1 MSSRKKIIKE
11 TNAASS
17 GQHVMIGH
25 TFGVMRFLIA
35 MIISI
40 AMIVVGL
47 YSIFYGNQYIII
59 NSLIHEKNLIS
70 DTKDSCNPSNV
81 VVTCLG
87 MIYNFENKSYIQK
100 VTVTDTT
107 EPSYVVGS
115 SLSMYINPKN
125 PNDFM
130 IANDTNKKMLRS
142 YFIFGIVLVIL
153 GILILILSII
163 KIYLIFHHNKFAEFA
178 AYYNVAV

>member
-1 MSSRKKIIKE
+1 MNSSRKKMIKD
-11 TNAASS
+11 SS
-17 GQHVMIGH
+17 AQDVMIGH
-25 TFGVMRFLIA
+25 TFGVMRFFIA

-40 AMIVVGL
+40 AMIVVGA
-47 YSIFYGNQYIII
+47 YSISYGNQYIIM

-70 DTKDSCNPSNV
+70 DTKDSCNASET

-87 MIYNFENKSYIQK
+87 IIYNFENKSYIQK

-107 EPSYVVGS
+107 VPSYAIGS
-115 SLSMYINPKN
+115 SLSLYINPKN

-130 IANDTNKKMLRS
+130 VANNANKKSLLGYVIM
-142 YFIFGIVLVIL
+142 GIVVLVL
-153 GILILILSII
+153 GVLISILSII
-163 KIYLIFHHNKFAEFA
+163 KIYLIFHHTKFAEFV